1 MKPTTATA
9 GGARKETCKNLSAN
23 PATEA
28 AETRPPQR
36 RIAIATSRQWT
47 RYTESRFKQFASGR

>member
-9 GGARKETCKNLSAN
+9 GIARKEAMKNLSVN
-23 PATEA
+23 PANQSNRT
-28 AETRPPQR
+28 PPQR

>member
-9 GGARKETCKNLSAN
+9 GIARKDTSKNLSMN
-23 PATEA
+23 PANQAPEA
-28 AETRPPQR
+28 CPQR

>member
-9 GGARKETCKNLSAN
+9 GIARKETCKILSVNPAN
-23 PATEA
+23 PAAEA
-28 AETRPPQR
+28 HPQR
-36 RIAIATSRQWT
+36 RIAIAGSRQWT